1 MGSEMLAIIAI
12 LAACLFA
19 FNIGASG
26 SAASMSITYGTKV
39 IKQRKY
45 ALIIAGIG
53 AITGAVLGG
62 HHVTNTLG
70 KGIISEEILDVKIAC
85 IILVVSGF
93 TLLITN
99 YIGIPLSTSEV
110 TVGAIIGVGLSYKQL
125 NLHTILLII
134 GFWIIIP
141 VAAFLITLCLEKI
154 RKSLNNKINYQ
165 PPVKVL
171 TFLLFLTGIIEAI
184 AAGMNNVANALGPLV
199 GAGIT
204 SMEMGLPLMAVIV
217 ALGSILFGGRVLET
231 NAKKITSLTL
241 GNGIVISGAT
251 GGLVVAA
258 SLLGIPIPMTQVT
271 TSAIVGI
278 NASNHFKEVWKQKI
292 IHQIAK
298 VWITSPIVS
307 LIIAFGLTEILV
319 QQSFDQVILLTLA
332 IIATFILVRF
342 REKPAKVNTKKGWDQ
357 HGESLLSGS
366 RTRR

>member
-1 MGSEMLAIIAI
+1 MLTIIAI
-12 LAACLFA
+12 FAACLFA

-39 IKQRKY
+39 VRQRRY
-45 ALIIAGIG
+45 ALIIAGLGAVTG
-53 AITGAVLGG
+53 AILGG
-62 HHVTNTLG
+62 QHVTNTLG
-70 KGIISEEILDVKIAC
+70 KGIISEEILDIKIAC
-85 IILVVSGF
+85 IILIVSAF

-110 TVGAIIGVGLSYKQL
+110 TVGAIIGVGISYQQL
-125 NLHTILLII
+125 HVHTIVVIVS
-134 GFWIIIP
+134 FWIVVP
-141 VAAFLITLCLEKI
+141 VAAFLITLFLEKF
-154 RKSLNNKINYQ
+154 RKTLQNKINYK
-165 PPVKVL
+165 PPVKLL
-171 TFLLFLTGIIEAI
+171 TFILIITGIIEAI
-184 AAGMNNVANALGPLV
+184 AAGMNNVGNALGPLV
-199 GAGIT
+199 GAGIS
-204 SMEMGLPLMAVIV
+204 SMELGLPLMAVIV

-231 NAKKITSLTL
+231 NAKKITSLSL

-251 GGLVVAA
+251 GGLVVGA

-278 NASNHFKEVWKQKI
+278 NASYQLKDVWKQKI

-307 LIIAFGLTEILV
+307 LIIAFGLTEVIV
-319 QQSFDQVILLTLA
+319 QQRFYQVILLTLA

-357 HGESLLSGS
+357 HGESVLSGG